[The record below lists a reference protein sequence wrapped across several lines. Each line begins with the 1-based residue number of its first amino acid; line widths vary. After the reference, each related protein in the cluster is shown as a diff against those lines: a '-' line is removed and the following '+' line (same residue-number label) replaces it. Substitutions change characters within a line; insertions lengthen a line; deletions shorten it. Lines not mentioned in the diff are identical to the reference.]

1 MDKLLEIMKA
11 TFEKAKAFLMNMKHK
26 KLILGIT
33 AGVLVLAISL
43 VILLSGMQ
51 SAPLTPAQQ
60 YIKLETDLLHS
71 LINSVPNQSADGAAD
86 TTLDIMPSDALLA
99 MFGFEDMDW
108 AKKLTLA
115 IDAGQ
120 KGNLQNMLV
129 GVKLNGT
136 DIFSMNMVTDALS
149 GISYLCIPTISD
161 HYLKVDSTTV
171 GDMNDSMTGTAS
183 GLMDFLAA
191 LNISEMDVAKS
202 ILNKYIDIF
211 FSHMTDVE
219 KETQVLTIGG
229 KTQTAEVYTNYI
241 TEKVFTD
248 ALRAVLN
255 EARND
260 VALKAALPED
270 MDLEDIIDEVLDSF
284 TNEPSTDRKDAIVLK
299 LYVDSENR
307 LIGRDMFIGGTEI
320 SILTATE
327 NGSTALKLT
336 YGGEDLSYELMIDGS
351 GSGTLSM
358 VQPDQSVI
366 LANLTYT
373 GDMNKGSC
381 EIKLADFIENLL
393 FQATNID
400 PALKMDWE
408 VKDDTVDFDLSLS
421 MAGEEMVKI
430 ETSSTPKDAPSSITL
445 PGASLDYNNPEEFEN
460 YQNNMDLETVR
471 ANLLGAGVPEKFVN
485 FVLGAPK
492 K

>member
-1 MDKLLEIMKA
+1 MDKLLKKMK
-11 TFEKAKAFLMNMKHK
+11 TLLEKAKAFLMNMKHK

-43 VILLSGMQ
+43 LILLSGMQ

-71 LINSVPNQSADGAAD
+71 LINSIPNQSADGAAD
-86 TTLDIMPSDALLA
+86 TTLDILPSDALLS
-99 MFGFEDMDW
+99 MLGFEDMDW

-120 KGNLQNMLV
+120 KGNLQEMLV
-129 GVKLNGT
+129 DVQLNGA

-161 HYLKVDSTTV
+161 HYLKVDSAAA
-171 GDMNDSMTGTAS
+171 GDMSNSTAGTAS
-183 GLMDFLAA
+183 GLADFLAA
-191 LNISEMDVAKS
+191 LNISEADVAKN
-202 ILNKYIDIF
+202 IINKYIDIF

-219 KETQVLTIGG
+219 KQTQVLTIGG
-229 KTQTAEVYTNYI
+229 KTQTADVYTNYI
-241 TEKVFTD
+241 TGKVFTD
-248 ALRAVLN
+248 ALRAVLT
-255 EARND
+255 EAKND
-260 VALKAALPED
+260 TALKAALPAD
-270 MDLEDIIDEVLDSF
+270 MDLADMIDEVLDSF
-284 TNEPSTDRKDAIVLK
+284 EAEPSTDRKDAIVLK
-299 LYVDSENR
+299 LYVDSEKN
-307 LIGRDMFIGGTEI
+307 LIGRDVLVDGTEI

-327 NGSTALKLT
+327 NDSTAFKAT
-336 YGGEDLSYELMIDGS
+336 YGNEDLAYELVVDGN
-351 GSGTLSM
+351 GAGTLSM

-373 GDMNKGSC
+373 GDENTGSC
-381 EIKLADFIENLL
+381 EVKLSDFIENLL
-393 FQATNID
+393 LQSTNLD
-400 PALKMDWE
+400 PALKIDWE
-408 VKDDTVDFDLSLS
+408 KKDDTVNIALSLS

-430 ETSSTPKDAPSSITL
+430 DTSSTPKDAPSSITL
-445 PGASLDYNNPEEFEN
+445 PGASLDYNNPEEYEN
-460 YQNNMDLETVR
+460 YQSNMDLETVR

-492 K
+492 N